1 MEEKYSTVKELT
13 DALEGS
19 ISVTALARICGVNG
33 SLMRQYALGM
43 LKPGPKVMARIN
55 KGLAEFGKRVQL
67 MRLDPQLEENNELFD
82 I

>member
-1 MEEKYSTVKELT
+1 MEEKYSTVKGLA

-43 LKPGPKVMARIN
+43 LKPGPKVTGRIN
-55 KGLAEFGKRVQL
+55 KGLAEFGRRIQQMK
-67 MRLDPQLEENNELFD
+67 LDPQAEENN
-82 I
+82 